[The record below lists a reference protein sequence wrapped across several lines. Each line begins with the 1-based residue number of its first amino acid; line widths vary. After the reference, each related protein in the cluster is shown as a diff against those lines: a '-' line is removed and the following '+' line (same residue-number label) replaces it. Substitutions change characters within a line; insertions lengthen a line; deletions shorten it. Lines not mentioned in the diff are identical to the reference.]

1 MIAYNYS
8 YDTCLGR
15 ITPFQGRYKFGVTDL
30 NIPKGAYELLRDDIN
45 GKLVR
50 PSVSFMAMNHA
61 LQYRQMGLP
70 TSSSAFGAAFSG
82 GCSRSFWIRA

>member
-30 NIPKGAYELLRDDIN
+30 DIPKGTYELLQDDID

-50 PSVSFMAMNHA
+50 PSASLMVMNIA

-70 TSSSAFGAAFSG
+70 TSSNVSGAVSSG
-82 GCSRSFWIRA
+82 ECSRSFWIRA

>member
-30 NIPKGAYELLRDDIN
+30 NIPKGTYELLQDDIN
-45 GKLVR
+45 GELAK
-50 PSVSFMAMNHA
+50 PSARVM
-61 LQYRQMGLP
+61 
-70 TSSSAFGAAFSG
+70 
-82 GCSRSFWIRA
+82 IIE